1 MSEAPSKK
9 PTDGPLEP
17 LFDKVATELNFPADE
32 AKILAFWKQRR
43 IFEKTL
49 RAETRATGPSRG
61 TFVFYEGPPT
71 ANGMPHNGHVLTRAV
86 KDVFPRY
93 KTMRGYDV
101 PRKAGWDTH
110 GLPVEVEVEK
120 ELRIHGKA
128 DIERYGVEPFI
139 SRCVDSVFRYT
150 EAWESLTDK
159 IGFWVDLD
167 SAYVTYHR
175 SYVESVWWA
184 LSQLH
189 RKGLLYRGHR
199 VCWWWPQGGTALS
212 AAEVGSNYKTV
223 DDPSVFVAFPLVDEP
238 DTALCAWTTTPWTL
252 PSNGYAAVRPEFDY
266 VVVDAGG
273 AAPAAGK
280 LIVAAALR
288 EELAKKFK
296 RDLPVLRELKGSDL
310 IGKRY
315 RPPFDSFSRS
325 LEGATAR
332 RKDGKEEPLYWVV
345 LGADFVTLDSGTGI
359 VHIAPAFGE
368 DDFNAHKKRLE
379 EFQPIPGSEVPMLC
393 AVLPDG
399 TFEPGL
405 TPFSGIWV
413 KDADPLIIKDLGAR
427 GLLVHEEKY
436 RHEYPF
442 CWRADDDPLI
452 QLARPA
458 WYIRTRENIDK
469 AIANNRAIH
478 WLPPHI
484 QEGRFGDF
492 LANNVDWAL
501 SRERYW
507 GTPLNVWICANSE
520 EHQLA
525 PASVAE
531 IEALNPRA
539 FDHFHEAKK
548 ADPSLNDH
556 LIVHKPWIDRVTF
569 PCPTCGGEM
578 RRVTEVIDAWFDSG
592 SMPFAQ
598 WGYPHAPGSKE
609 LFDRA
614 FPADFISEAIDQTR
628 GWFYSLLMVSTLVF
642 DEATQEKL
650 GLSRVRSYPHPYQT
664 CVVLGHVCDREGKKE
679 SKSKGNYTPPEVIL
693 ERVRMEFA
701 APTHTPLSVHER
713 EPSEDDVAFIA
724 REDYEGL
731 DLTGDSSKVRI
742 YRGDREADALEFRLR
757 PSKKMPRRIVLLS
770 DRARERLGLAPLH
783 KFGAEKWTDGDEVK
797 PNEVFR
803 LSQDQRVFIEDPATP
818 APGADAFRW
827 FFYASSPP
835 WTNTRHS
842 LTNVRAYQ
850 KEFAVKLRNVY
861 SFFTIYANI
870 DGFSP
875 AEGNPDAR
883 DTSPEALAA
892 SAGYRPAKERSLLDR
907 WILSELALSTREVT
921 AHLDEYR
928 LYEAAQQLVDLV
940 DALSNWYV
948 RRSRARFWG
957 PASGETDATISAR
970 QDLFKQAPKKSNL
983 PWPVSA
989 QQDKRDAYFTLYEVL
1004 VAITKLCAPFTPFL
1018 AEAMHQNLVRRP
1030 WPASQP
1036 ESVHL
1041 VAFPEADAAAI
1052 DEPLAIEMRAVRE
1065 LVSLGLQVR
1074 TANKLKVRQPL
1085 SRADIVLS
1093 QQGLAPALAE
1103 HVPLIAEELNVHEVR
1118 FLRPGEEGSAVR
1130 YVLKPNFRALGPKLG
1145 KKVQLAKQV
1154 LAKADAAALR
1164 AALATEGKI
1173 AIALDGEQ
1181 VELGPEEIDVSVEA
1195 GEGFAAAGG
1204 RPGVVVLH
1212 TGLTDVLRDEGLG
1225 REILSRVQGLR
1236 KELDLGFTERIR
1248 LALDG
1253 SERAR
1258 KVAEASR
1265 ELLTQEALAAELVF
1279 GAAPPSWGQAERRE
1293 LNVDGEAL
1301 AIAIA
1306 SARTA

>member
-1 MSEAPSKK
+1 MSEASSKK
-9 PTDGPLEP
+9 PSDGPSEP

-32 AKILAFWKQRR
+32 AKILAFWKQHR

-49 RAETRATGPSRG
+49 RAETRATGPSKG

-189 RKGLLYRGHR
+189 KKGLLYRGHR

-212 AAEVGSNYKTV
+212 AAEVGWNYKTV

-266 VVVDAGG
+266 VVVDAGAPAGG
-273 AAPAAGK
+273 AAPAARK

-296 RDLPVLRELKGSDL
+296 RDLPVLRELKGSEL
-310 IGKRY
+310 VGKRY

-325 LEGATAR
+325 LEGAALR
-332 RKDGKEEPLYWVV
+332 RKDGKDEPLYWVV
-345 LGADFVTLDSGTGI
+345 LGADFVTLDAGTGV
-359 VHIAPAFGE
+359 VHVAPAFGE
-368 DDFNAHKKRLE
+368 DDFNAHKRRVAELAE
-379 EFQPIPGSEVPMLC
+379 PGAAGEVPMLC
-393 AVLPDG
+393 AVRPDG

-405 TPFSGIWV
+405 TPFSGLWV
-413 KDADPLIIKDLGAR
+413 KDADPLIIKDLAAR
-427 GLLVHEEKY
+427 GLLVHDEKY
-436 RHEYPF
+436 RHDYPF

-507 GTPLNVWICANSE
+507 GTPLNVWICERSE
-520 EHQLA
+520 DHQLA

-650 GLSRVRSYPHPYQT
+650 GLSRVRSYPHPYKT

-701 APTHTPLSVHER
+701 AVRAAEVKGAQPK
-713 EPSEDDVAFIA
+713 DGVALIA

-731 DLTGDSSKVRI
+731 DLTGDAAKVRM
-742 YRGDREADALEFRLR
+742 YRADREAQPIAMELR
-757 PSKKMPRRIVLLS
+757 PQKGMPRRIVALS
-770 DRARERLGLAPLH
+770 EADLGRLGLTPGQ
-783 KFGAEKWTDGDEVK
+783 GALSVM
-797 PNEVFR
+797 PNDVPR
-803 LSQDQRVFIEDPATP
+803 LDQGERVTIEDPTTS

-842 LTNVRAYQ
+842 LTNVRALQ

-875 AEGNPDAR
+875 AEGNPGAT
-883 DTSPEALAA
+883 DTSPAALAA

-907 WILSELALSTREVT
+907 WILSELALTTREAT

-928 LYEAAQQLVDLV
+928 LYEAAQRLVDLV
-940 DALSNWYV
+940 DAVSNWYV
-948 RRSRARFWG
+948 RRSRARFW
-957 PASGETDATISAR
+957 
-970 QDLFKQAPKKSNL
+970 APTAADPL
-983 PWPVSA
+983 DVAPGAVRA
-989 QQDKRDAYFTLYEVL
+989 AQDKRDAYFTLYEVL
-1004 VAITKLCAPFTPFL
+1004 VAIAKLSAPFTPFL
-1018 AEAMHQNLVRRP
+1018 AEAMYQNLVRRP

-1041 VAFPEADAAAI
+1041 VAFPEADPAAV
-1052 DEPLAIEMRAVRE
+1052 DEPLAVEMRAVRE

-1085 SRADIVLS
+1085 ARADIVLS
-1093 QQGLAPALAE
+1093 QQGLAAALAE

-1118 FLRPGEEGSAVR
+1118 FLKPGQEGSAVR

-1154 LAKADAAALR
+1154 LAKADASALR

-1173 AIALDGEQ
+1173 AIALDGEP
-1181 VELGPEEIDVSVEA
+1181 VELGPEEIEVAVEA

-1204 RPGVVVLH
+1204 RAGVVVLH
-1212 TGLTDVLRDEGLG
+1212 TALTDELRDEGLG

-1248 LALDG
+1248 LAIDG

-1258 KVAEASR
+1258 KVAGAAS
-1265 ELLTQEALAAELVF
+1265 EILMQEALADELVL
-1279 GAAPPSWGQAERRE
+1279 GAAPAAWAQAERRE

-1301 AIAIA
+1301 ALAI
-1306 SARTA
+1306 ARTA

>member
-1 MSEAPSKK
+1 MSEASSKK
-9 PTDGPLEP
+9 PTDGPREP

-32 AKILAFWKQRR
+32 AKILAFWKQHR

-49 RAETRATGPSRG
+49 RAETRATGPSKG

-139 SRCVDSVFRYT
+139 SRCIDSVFRYT

-189 RKGLLYRGHR
+189 KKGLLYRGHR

-212 AAEVGSNYKTV
+212 AAEVGWNYKTV

-266 VVVDAGG
+266 VVVDAG
-273 AAPAAGK
+273 APAGGPAQVARK
-280 LIVAAALR
+280 IIVAAALR

-296 RDLPVLRELKGSDL
+296 RDLPVLRELKGSEL

-325 LEGATAR
+325 LEGATLR
-332 RKDGKEEPLYWVV
+332 RKDGKDEPLYWVV
-345 LGADFVTLDSGTGI
+345 IGADFVTLDSGTGV
-359 VHIAPAFGE
+359 VHVAPAFGE
-368 DDFNAHKKRLE
+368 DDFNAHKRRVAELAA
-379 EFQPIPGSEVPMLC
+379 PGAAGEVPILC
-393 AVLPDG
+393 AVRPDG

-405 TPFSGIWV
+405 TPFSGLWV
-413 KDADPLIIKDLGAR
+413 KDADPLILKDLAAR
-427 GLLVHEEKY
+427 GLLVHDEKY
-436 RHEYPF
+436 RHDYPF

-469 AIANNRAIH
+469 AIANNRAIQ

-569 PCPTCGGEM
+569 PCPSCGGEM

-650 GLSRVRSYPHPYQT
+650 GLSRARSYPHPYKT

-701 APTHTPLSVHER
+701 AVRAAAVGGDRAGGSPTWLKGAQPR
-713 EPSEDDVAFIA
+713 DGVALIA

-731 DLTGDSSKVRI
+731 DLTGDAAKVRM
-742 YRGDREADALEFRLR
+742 YRADREAQPVTMELR
-757 PSKKMPRRIVLLS
+757 PQKGMPRRIVALS
-770 DRARERLGLAPLH
+770 EGDLDRLGLTPGQ
-783 KFGAEKWTDGDEVK
+783 GALSVM
-797 PNEVFR
+797 PNDVPR
-803 LSQDQRVFIEDPATP
+803 LDQAERVYIEDPSTS

-842 LTNVRAYQ
+842 LTNVRALQ

-875 AEGNPDAR
+875 AEGNPGAT
-883 DTSPEALAA
+883 DTSPAALAA

-928 LYEAAQQLVDLV
+928 LYEAAQRLVDLV

-948 RRSRARFWG
+948 RRSRARFW
-957 PASGETDATISAR
+957 
-970 QDLFKQAPKKSNL
+970 APTAADPL
-983 PWPVSA
+983 DVAPGAVRA
-989 QQDKRDAYFTLYEVL
+989 AQDKRDAYFTLYEVL
-1004 VAITKLCAPFTPFL
+1004 VAIAKLSAPFTPFL
-1018 AEAMHQNLVRRP
+1018 AEAMYQNLVRRP
-1030 WPASQP
+1030 WAASQP

-1041 VAFPEADAAAI
+1041 VAFPEADEAAV
-1052 DEPLAIEMRAVRE
+1052 DEPLAVEMRAVRE

-1085 SRADIVLS
+1085 ARTDVVLS
-1093 QQGLAPALAE
+1093 QQGLAAALAE

-1118 FLRPGEEGSAVR
+1118 FLKPGEEGSAVR

-1154 LAKADAAALR
+1154 LAKADASALR
-1164 AALATEGKI
+1164 ATLATEGKI

-1181 VELGPEEIDVSVEA
+1181 VELGPEEIEVAVEA

-1204 RPGVVVLH
+1204 RAGVVVLH
-1212 TGLTDVLRDEGLG
+1212 TALTDALRDEGLG

-1236 KELDLGFTERIR
+1236 KELDLGFTERVR
-1248 LALDG
+1248 LAIDG

-1258 KVAEASR
+1258 KVAGAAR
-1265 ELLTQEALAAELVF
+1265 EILMQEALAAELVL
-1279 GAAPPSWGQAERRE
+1279 GAAPAAWGQAERRE
-1293 LNVDGEAL
+1293 LSVDGEAL
-1301 AIAIA
+1301 AIAVARIA
-1306 SARTA
+1306 